1 MQIFYR
7 FLFSS
12 QILDVPLFL
21 RKGASRQMRCLVD
34 DLGNPPL
41 KLSVVDVAHPEAIVE
56 QVVNGNEVEF
66 TYQTGNIVE
75 LTNASV
81 RCSLGE
87 RLILKLLHASKER
100 G

>member
-7 FLFSS
+7 FLFSG

-21 RKGASRQMRCLVD
+21 RKGASCQMRCLVD

-41 KLSVVDVAHPEAIVE
+41 KLSVVDVAHPDAIVE

-66 TYQTGNIVE
+66 TYQTVNIVE

-87 RLILKLLHASKER
+87 N
-100 G
+100 